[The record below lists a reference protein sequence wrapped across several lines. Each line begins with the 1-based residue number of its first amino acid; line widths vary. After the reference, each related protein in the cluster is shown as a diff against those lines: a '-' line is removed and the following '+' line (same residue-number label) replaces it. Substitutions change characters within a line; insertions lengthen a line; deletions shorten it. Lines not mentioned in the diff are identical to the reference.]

1 VGSRR
6 QHVFVLLFVIA
17 LVAVSGIIIASKET
31 KLGLDLQGGLQLVY
45 EGQPTGTATEVS
57 GEDIEDSINIIE
69 KRINNLGVSEAEV
82 ARLGNK
88 NITVGLPGVTDANR
102 ASEQVGT
109 TAQLFFYDWEPNLLG
124 QERLIGGHPGQQP
137 PAAAVKK
144 LEKEWKDAGRN
155 PESFEN
161 SLLIASGAYPNAYQ
175 AALLAEKQT
184 PKTKEECGKCS
195 VAKPR
200 FYLFEDGPKHKLLAG
215 PELNEKDLY
224 ESPTGETLSKNGTTV
239 VEIPA
244 GTVLVSEL
252 PVDESGK
259 VDETAQ
265 PGWFA
270 LNDNYALSGSE
281 ITEPKQEYAQGNGE
295 PNVAFK
301 FTDEGRENFQNVTR
315 KIAQRGQSQAIG
327 PVTNAE
333 QAAATS
339 GHFAVILDNEVQSRP
354 IINYAENPDGI
365 DGRQGA
371 QISGGFSGEHGLEQA
386 QELATTLQIGALPIE
401 LHLISETQV
410 SATLGSQALHDG
422 IKAGIIGLALV
433 VIFLLA
439 YYRFL
444 GLIAVIALV
453 AYGVIFF
460 ALIKLIPITLTL
472 PGIAGLVL
480 TIGVA
485 ADSNIVIFE
494 RIKEEVRAGRS
505 MQSAITAGYKRGIS
519 TIVDA
524 NVVTILTAFI
534 LFVLAT
540 AGVKGFAFT
549 LGVGTLTSL
558 LTAVV
563 FTQALLGT
571 MSNSKMLKSRSAL
584 GAGGEGRRWH
594 FDFMGASRWFFT
606 FSGIILLIGAVA
618 LSTKELN
625 FGIDFKSGTRITAA
639 LEKPTNEGEVRESL
653 EEAGV
658 SNAEVQQVTVP
669 HFGNNVFQIESAQ
682 LQPNEVHEVE
692 KELGADYGVAKEG
705 FESTSVGPTFGNQVA
720 ESAVKALIFSLLV
733 ILVYV
738 ALRFEPK
745 FAVPVMIALAH
756 DILITG
762 GVYALTGKEVSSGTV
777 AAFLTILGYSL
788 YDTIIVFDRI
798 RENVPRMPRAA
809 FSQIVNR
816 SMSEVLTRSLATSF
830 TTLLAVLSLLIF
842 GSATLQDFAFAMLI
856 GIASGTYS
864 SIFIASPVLTA
875 WKEREPQFV
884 RRRQRIA
891 EVEGGLVPAF
901 ADDVQV
907 AKLSDDDETDAEIAA
922 DIEREAPLAEATGG
936 ERRRRLGRGRAATQG
951 TVDEV
956 EAVEAP
962 EAAEPEEAP
971 EAPSAPEP
979 TEKAPA
985 RAGPPDNGANPE
997 SAERRKR
1004 NEERRARRA
1013 QRRKGRRR

>member
-1 VGSRR
+1 MGTRR
-6 QHVFVLLFVIA
+6 QHVFVLLFVVG
-17 LVAVSGIIIASKET
+17 LVILSGIVIATKET

-57 GEDIEDSINIIE
+57 GEDIEESINIIE
-69 KRINNLGVSEAEV
+69 RRINNLGVSESEV
-82 ARLGNK
+82 ARLGN
-88 NITVGLPGVTDANR
+88 NEITIGMPGITDANR
-102 ASEQVGT
+102 AAEQVGT
-109 TAQLFFYDWEPNLLG
+109 TAQLYFYDWEPNLIG
-124 QERLIGGHPGQQP
+124 PQRVIGGHPGQSP
-137 PAAAVKK
+137 PTGAVKK
-144 LEKEWKDAGRN
+144 LEAEWKAAGRN
-155 PESFEN
+155 PKSFEN
-161 SLLIASGAYPNAYQ
+161 QGLIASGAYPNAYQ
-175 AALLAEKQT
+175 AGLLAEEQEPEPDCT
-184 PKTKEECGKCS
+184 KCS
-195 VAKPR
+195 VAKTR
-200 FYLFEDGPKHKLLAG
+200 YYLFEKEEPHKLLAG
-215 PELNEKDLY
+215 PETAKKDLY
-224 ESPTGETLSKNGTTV
+224 ESPTGETLPKDGLV
-239 VEIPA
+239 LEVPA

-252 PVDESGK
+252 PSDESGK

-270 LNDNYALSGSE
+270 LHDEYSLSGSE
-281 ITEPKQEYAQGNGE
+281 ITEPKQEYAQGSGE

-301 FTDEGRENFQNVTR
+301 FTDQGRENFQNVTR
-315 KIAQRGQSQAIG
+315 RIAQRGQAQAIG
-327 PVTNAE
+327 PPGSAAE
-333 QAAATS
+333 AAALS

-354 IINYAENPDGI
+354 IINFLENPDGI

-386 QELATTLQIGALPIE
+386 QELATTLQIGALPID

-433 VIFLLA
+433 IIFLLA

-444 GLIAVIALV
+444 GLIAVIGLG
-453 AYGVIFF
+453 AYGAIFF

-485 ADSNIVIFE
+485 ADANIVIFE

-505 MQSAITAGYKRGIS
+505 MKSAIPAGYKRGIS

-549 LGVGTLTSL
+549 LGVGTIASL

-571 MSNSKMLKSRSAL
+571 MSNSKLLGSPSAL

-606 FSGIILLIGAVA
+606 FSGLILIIGAVA

-639 LEKPTNEGEVRESL
+639 LEKPTEESEVHETL

-658 SNAEVQQVTVP
+658 SNAEIQQVTVP
-669 HFGNNVFQIESAQ
+669 HFGSNVFQIESAQ
-682 LQPNEVHEVE
+682 LQPGEVHETE
-692 KELGADYGVAKEG
+692 KALQQAYGIEKEG

-745 FAVPVMIALAH
+745 FAVPVLIALFH

-798 RENVPRMPRAA
+798 RENMPRMPRAA

-875 WKEREPQFV
+875 WKEREPQYI

-891 EVEGGLVPAF
+891 EVEGGVVPAF
-901 ADDVQV
+901 ADDIQV
-907 AKLSDDDETDAEIAA
+907 AKLADDSETEAEIAA
-922 DIEREAPLAEATGG
+922 DIEAEAPVAEATGA
-936 ERRRRLGRGRAATQG
+936 ERRRRLGRGAVATA
-951 TVDEV
+951 
-956 EAVEAP
+956 EAENGGAPEDAPTPEPKDAP
-962 EAAEPEEAP
+962 EAADEAP
-971 EAPSAPEP
+971 AARSA
-979 TEKAPA
+979 
-985 RAGPPDNGANPE
+985 ANPE

-1004 NEERRARRA
+1004 NEERRAKRA
-1013 QRRKGRRR
+1013 QRRKGGRRR

>member
-1 VGSRR
+1 MGSRR
-6 QHVFVLLFVIA
+6 QHLFVLLFVVA
-17 LVAVSGIIIASKET
+17 LVAISGIVIASKET

-82 ARLGNK
+82 ARLGNT

-102 ASEQVGT
+102 AAEQVGT

-124 QERLIGGHPGQQP
+124 QERVIGGHPGTQP
-137 PAAAVKK
+137 PADTLKE
-144 LEKEWKDAGRN
+144 LEKEWKESGRN
-155 PESFEN
+155 VKSFE
-161 SLLIASGAYPNAYQ
+161 SKILIASGAYPNAYE
-175 AALLAEKQT
+175 AALLAEKQA
-184 PKTKEECGKCS
+184 PKSKEECEKCS

-200 FYLFEDGPKHKLLAG
+200 FYLFEDNAKHKLLAG

-224 ESPTGETLSKNGTTV
+224 ESPTGETLSKKGTTV

-252 PVDESGK
+252 PTDDTGK
-259 VDETAQ
+259 LDETAQ

-270 LNDNYALSGSE
+270 LNDEYALSGNE
-281 ITEPKQEYAQGNGE
+281 ITEPKQEYGQSGE

-301 FTDEGRENFQNVTR
+301 FTDKGRENFQNVTR
-315 KIAQRGQSQAIG
+315 KIALRGQSQAIAG
-327 PVTNAE
+327 E
-333 QAAATS
+333 EAAARS

-354 IINYAENPDGI
+354 IINFQENPDGI
-365 DGRQGA
+365 DGREGA
-371 QISGGFSGEHGLEQA
+371 QISGGFNGDHGLETA

-422 IKAGIIGLALV
+422 IKAGIIGLLLV
-433 VIFLLA
+433 IIFLLA

-444 GLIAVIALV
+444 GFISIVALA

-460 ALIKLIPITLTL
+460 ALIKLVPITLTL

-494 RIKEEVRAGRS
+494 RIKEEIRAGRS
-505 MQSAITAGYKRGIS
+505 MQGAITAGYKRGIS
-519 TIVDA
+519 TIIDA

-540 AGVKGFAFT
+540 AGVKGFAFV

-571 MSNSKMLKSRSAL
+571 MSNSKLLKSRNAL
-584 GAGGEGRRWH
+584 GAGGEGQSWH

-606 FSGIILLIGAVA
+606 FSGIILIIGAVA

-625 FGIDFKSGTRITAA
+625 FGIDFESGTRITAA
-639 LEKPTNEGEVRESL
+639 LEKPTDEPGVKASL

-658 SNAEVQQVTVP
+658 DNAEVQQVTVP
-669 HFGNNVFQIESAQ
+669 NFGSNVFQIESAQ
-682 LQPNEVHEVE
+682 LQPGEVNGIE
-692 KELGADYGVAKEG
+692 KELAGAYGISPEG

-720 ESAVKALIFSLLV
+720 ESAIKALIFSLLI
-733 ILVYV
+733 ILIYV

-745 FAVPVMIALAH
+745 FAVPVLIALFH

-798 RENVPRMPRAA
+798 RENMPRMPRAA

-816 SMSEVLTRSLATSF
+816 SMSEVMTRSLATSF
-830 TTLLAVLSLLIF
+830 STLLAVLSLLIF
-842 GSATLQDFAFAMLI
+842 GTSTLQDFAFAMMI

-875 WKEREPQFV
+875 WKEREPGFV

-891 EVEGGLVPAF
+891 EVENGLVPAF
-901 ADDVQV
+901 ADEVQV
-907 AKLSDDDETDAEIAA
+907 SRLADDDETDAEIAA
-922 DIEREAPLAEATGG
+922 DIEREAPAAEAVGP
-936 ERRRRLGRGRAATQG
+936 RRRLGRGRAAGAGTTEVAEETQ
-951 TVDEV
+951 
-956 EAVEAP
+956 AVEAP
-962 EAAEPEEAP
+962 EAEEAA

-979 TEKAPA
+979 PT
-985 RAGPPDNGANPE
+985 RSGNGAAADPE

-1004 NEERRARRA
+1004 NEERRAKRA
-1013 QRRKGRRR
+1013 QRRKGKRR

>member
-1 VGSRR
+1 MGSRR
-6 QHVFVLLFVIA
+6 QHLFVLLFVIA
-17 LVAVSGIIIASKET
+17 LVAVSGIVIASKET

-57 GEDIEDSINIIE
+57 GTDIEDSINIIE

-82 ARLGNK
+82 ARLGDK

-102 ASEQVGT
+102 AAEQVGT

-124 QERLIGGHPGQQP
+124 QERVIGGHPGQQAP
-137 PAAAVKK
+137 PAAIKK
-144 LEKEWKDAGRN
+144 LEKEWEEAGRN
-155 PESFEN
+155 TKSFE
-161 SLLIASGAYPNAYQ
+161 SKVLIASGAYPNAYQ
-175 AALLAEKQT
+175 AALLAEKQP
-184 PKTKEECGKCS
+184 PKSKEECEKCS

-200 FYLFEDGPKHKLLAG
+200 FYLFEDNAKHKLLAG
-215 PELNEKDLY
+215 PELSEKDLY
-224 ESPTGETLSKNGTTV
+224 ETPTGETLSKNGTTV

-252 PVDESGK
+252 PTDESGK
-259 VDETAQ
+259 LDETAQ

-270 LNDNYALSGSE
+270 LNDEYALSGSE
-281 ITEPKQEYAQGNGE
+281 ITEPKQEYAQGTGE

-301 FTDEGRENFQNVTR
+301 FTDQGRENFQNVTR
-315 KIAQRGQSQAIG
+315 KIAIRGQSQAIG
-327 PVTNAE
+327 QTSAE
-333 QAAATS
+333 TAAATS

-354 IINYAENPDGI
+354 IINFAENPDGI

-371 QISGGFSGEHGLEQA
+371 QISGGFSGEHGLETA

-444 GLIAVIALV
+444 GLISVIALA

-460 ALIKLIPITLTL
+460 AMIKLIPITLTL

-505 MQSAITAGYKRGIS
+505 MQSAISAGYKRGIS
-519 TIVDA
+519 TIIDA

-571 MSNSKMLKSRSAL
+571 MSNSKLLRSRNAL
-584 GAGGEGRRWH
+584 GAGGEGQRWH

-606 FSGIILLIGAVA
+606 FSGIILIIGAVA

-639 LEKPTNEGEVRESL
+639 LEKPTD
-653 EEAGV
+653 EEAVKSSLAEAGIN
-658 SNAEVQQVTVP
+658 NAEVQQVTIP
-669 HFGNNVFQIESAQ
+669 HFGSNVFQIESAQ
-682 LQPNEVHEVE
+682 LQPGKVHEAE
-692 KELGADYGVAKEG
+692 KQLNDEYGIAKEG

-733 ILVYV
+733 ILIYV

-745 FAVPVMIALAH
+745 FAVPVLIALFH

-798 RENVPRMPRAA
+798 RENLPRMPRAA

-816 SMSEVLTRSLATSF
+816 SMSEVMTRSLATSF
-830 TTLLAVLSLLIF
+830 STLLAVLALLVF
-842 GSATLQDFAFAMLI
+842 GTSTLQDFAFAMLI

-875 WKEREPQFV
+875 WKEREPGYI

-891 EVEGGLVPAF
+891 EVEGGFVPAF

-907 AKLSDDDETDAEIAA
+907 TRLADDDETEEEIAA
-922 DIEREAPLAEATGG
+922 DIEREAPAAEAPAGS
-936 ERRRRLGRGRAATQG
+936 RRRLGRGQVAEAEAPEVAAEQQG
-951 TVDEV
+951 
-956 EAVEAP
+956 VEAP
-962 EAAEPEEAP
+962 EAEEAP
-971 EAPSAPEP
+971 AAPSASQ
-979 TEKAPA
+979 TDKAPA
-985 RAGPPDNGANPE
+985 PASRGNGAAANPE

-1004 NEERRARRA
+1004 NEERRAKRA
-1013 QRRKGRRR
+1013 QRRKGKRR